1 MATTPLARPD
11 LARPDIDPARIAALA
26 SIVTGSAGHH
36 EVVSPLDGRSL
47 ATLPRSDEADVDRAL
62 AAARAAQA
70 AWAQRPLHERRAILR
85 RAGRLFLAHR
95 DELLDLIQLENGKN
109 RLSAFEEVSDVA
121 LTAAYYSRTSRRL
134 LRPHRRRG
142 VIPVLTSVREF
153 RVPKGVVGIISPW
166 NYPLMLA
173 VADAIPALIAGN
185 GVVLKPDSA
194 TPLSALA
201 AVELLREAGV
211 PADLVGVVVGA
222 GSVLGPRLIDG
233 VDYVMFT
240 GSTATG
246 RIIAEQCGRQL
257 IGCSAEL
264 GGKNPLIV
272 LADADIDRAAH
283 GAVQACFSNSGQLC
297 VSIERIYVED
307 AAYDAFAAAFAR
319 RVSAM
324 RIGVGLEWEADI
336 GTLTSAAQLAVV
348 TAHVDDAV
356 AKGATVL
363 AGGKARPDIGPY
375 AYEPTVLAG
384 VTEDM
389 DVART
394 ETFGPVV
401 SLYKV
406 ADSDEA
412 VRLANDSQYGL
423 NASVWS
429 RRRGADVARRVYAGT
444 VSVNEGY
451 AAAWGSTDSPM
462 GGVKDSGLGRRH
474 GDEGLLK
481 YTEPQAVLRQR
492 IASVAPPDRV
502 SGAAYA
508 RFMSRAVALLTRVRP

>member
-1 MATTPLARPD
+1 VTKSS
-11 LARPDIDPARIAALA
+11 LARPDIDPERLAALA
-26 SIVTGSAGHH
+26 RIVTGTAGHH
-36 EVVSPLDGRSL
+36 EVLSPLDNRPL
-47 ATLPRSDEADVDRAL
+47 ATVPRSDEADVDRAL
-62 AAARAAQA
+62 AAARVAQVE
-70 AWAQRPLHERRAILR
+70 WALRPLGERRAILR
-85 RAGRLFLAHR
+85 HAGRMFLAHR

-109 RLSAFEEVSDVA
+109 RLSAFEEVSDIA
-121 LTAAYYSRTSRRL
+121 LTAAYYARTSPRL
-134 LRPHRRRG
+134 MRSRRRRG
-142 VIPVLTSVREF
+142 VIPVLTSVREL
-153 RVPKGVVGIISPW
+153 RIPKGVVGVISPW

-185 GVVLKPDSA
+185 AVVLKPDSA
-194 TPLSALA
+194 TPLCALA
-201 AVELLREAGV
+201 AVEILREAGV
-211 PADLVGVVVGA
+211 PPDLFGVVIGA
-222 GSVLGPRLIDG
+222 GSTLGPRLIDG

-246 RIIAEQCGRQL
+246 RTIAEQCGRRL
-257 IGCSAEL
+257 IDCSAEL

-307 AAYDAFAAAFAR
+307 TAYGAFASAFVR
-319 RVSAM
+319 RVGAM
-324 RIGVGLEWEADI
+324 RLGVRLDWEADI
-336 GTLTSAAQLAVV
+336 GSLTSADQLAVV
-348 TAHVDDAV
+348 SAHVDDAV

-375 AYEPTVLAG
+375 CYEPTVLEG
-384 VTEDM
+384 VTDDM
-389 DVART
+389 AVARA

-401 SLYKV
+401 SLYRV
-406 ADSDEA
+406 ADADEA
-412 VRLANDSQYGL
+412 VRLANDTPYGL

-429 RRRGADVARRVYAGT
+429 RRRGVGVARRVLAGT

-451 AAAWGSTDSPM
+451 AAAWGSTDAAM

-481 YTEPQAVLRQR
+481 YTEPQTVLRQR

-502 SGAAYA
+502 SDEAYA
-508 RFMSRAVALLTRVRP
+508 KFMTRALALLTRLRP

>member
-1 MATTPLARPD
+1 MTTTS
-11 LARPDIDPARIAALA
+11 LARPDIDSKRLAALA
-26 SIVTGSAGHH
+26 SIVTGTAGDHQ
-36 EVVSPLDGRSL
+36 VLSPLDGRPL
-47 ATLPRSDEADVDRAL
+47 ATVPRSGPADVDHAL
-62 AAARAAQA
+62 AAARTAQA
-70 AWAQRPLHERRAILR
+70 EWAKRPLRERRAILR

-109 RLSAFEEVSDVA
+109 RLSAFEEVSDVS
-121 LTAAYYSRTSRRL
+121 LTAAYYARRAPGL

-142 VIPVLTSVREF
+142 AIPVLTSVREH
-153 RVPKGVVGIISPW
+153 RVPKGVVGVISPW

-185 GVVLKPDSA
+185 GIVLKPDSA
-194 TPLSALA
+194 TPLCALA
-201 AVELLREAGV
+201 AVEILREAGL
-211 PADLVGVVVGA
+211 PADLFGVVIGA
-222 GSVLGPRLIDG
+222 GSELGPRLIDG
-233 VDYVMFT
+233 VDFMMFT

-246 RIIAEQCGRQL
+246 RVIAEHCGRRL

-307 AAYDAFAAAFAR
+307 AAYDAFADAFAR
-319 RVSAM
+319 RASAM
-324 RIGVGLEWEADI
+324 TLGVALGWEADM
-336 GTLTSAAQLAVV
+336 GTLTSAAQLDGIS
-348 TAHVDDAV
+348 AHVDDAV

-363 AGGKARPDIGPY
+363 AGGKARPDIGPFV
-375 AYEPTVLAG
+375 YEPTVLEG
-384 VTEDM
+384 VTDDM
-389 DVART
+389 EVART

-401 SLYKV
+401 SLYRV
-406 ADSDEA
+406 ADADEA
-412 VRLANDSQYGL
+412 VRLANDSPYGL
-423 NASVWS
+423 NAAVWS
-429 RRRGADVARRVYAGT
+429 RRRGVGVARRVAAGT

-451 AAAWGSTDSPM
+451 AAAWGSTDAPM

-481 YTEPQAVLRQR
+481 YTEPQTVVRQR
-492 IASVAPPDRV
+492 IASLAPPDRV
-502 SGAAYA
+502 SDETYA
-508 RFMSRAVALLTRVRP
+508 RFMSRALALLTRVRP

>member
-1 MATTPLARPD
+1 MP
-11 LARPDIDPARIAALA
+11 LARPDIDPARLAALA
-26 SIVTGSAGHH
+26 SIVTGTAGQH
-36 EVVSPLDGRSL
+36 EVSSPLDGRTL
-47 ATLPRSDEADVDRAL
+47 ATLPASNEADVDRAL

-70 AWAQRPLHERRAILR
+70 PWAERSLGERRAILR

-121 LTAAYYSRTSRRL
+121 LTAAYYARTARRL
-134 LRPHRRRG
+134 LRPRHRRG

-153 RVPKGVVGIISPW
+153 RSPKGVVGIISPW

-201 AVELLREAGV
+201 AVEVLREAGV
-211 PADLVGVVVGA
+211 PADLFGVVLGA
-222 GSVLGPRLIDG
+222 GSTLGPCLIDG
-233 VDYVMFT
+233 VDFVMFT

-246 RIIAEQCGRQL
+246 RIIAEQCGRRL

-307 AAYDAFAAAFAR
+307 GVFDAFADAFAR

-324 RIGVGLEWEADI
+324 RIGVGLDWEADI
-336 GTLTSAAQLAVV
+336 GTLTSAVQLAGVS
-348 TAHVDDAV
+348 AHVDDAV

-375 AYEPTVLAG
+375 VYEPTVLEG
-384 VTEDM
+384 VTDDM
-389 DVART
+389 TVART

-401 SLYKV
+401 SLYRV
-406 ADSDEA
+406 ADADEA
-412 VRLANDSQYGL
+412 VRLANDSPYGL

-429 RRRGADVARRVYAGT
+429 RRRGAGVARRVRAGT

-451 AAAWGSTDSPM
+451 AAAWGSTDAPM

-481 YTEPQAVLRQR
+481 YTESQVVLRQR

-502 SGAAYA
+502 SDEAYA
-508 RFMSRAVALLTRVRP
+508 RFMSRALPLLTRVRP